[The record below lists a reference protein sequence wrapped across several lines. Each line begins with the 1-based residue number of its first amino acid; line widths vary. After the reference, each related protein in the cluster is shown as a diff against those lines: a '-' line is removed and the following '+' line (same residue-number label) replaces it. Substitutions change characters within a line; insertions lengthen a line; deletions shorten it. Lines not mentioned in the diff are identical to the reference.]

1 MTEKRVGYV
10 GGNRSGHLLTNR
22 VPVQR
27 ANASTFSD
35 SPAHHRANIAV
46 LLGCVPKV
54 DPDLKKGTQTRSTGS
69 GNILIS
75 AAWTVAWASPNHCP
89 NHPKTT
95 HWPTN
100 QPTNQARK

>member
-1 MTEKRVGYV
+1 MTNRVREWYGRRMTEKRVGYV

-54 DPDLKKGTQTRSTGS
+54 DPDLKKEPKPVRQ
-69 GNILIS
+69 
-75 AAWTVAWASPNHCP
+75 AAATF
-89 NHPKTT
+89 
-95 HWPTN
+95 
-100 QPTNQARK
+100 